1 MSLQGTGVPYS
12 HPLLVVQGDSFAVIF
27 TLQDEDGD
35 PISLAGLDGRA
46 QVRDE
51 YGGTLLMTLTVSV
64 DTSTSGDSV
73 GYVTVSASPSDTD
86 SNYRGVWDLELIDTA
101 VSPTFRRTVVSGPY
115 ATIPQVT
122 E

>member
-27 TLQDEDGD
+27 TLQDENGD

-86 SNYRGVWDLELIDTA
+86 SNHRGVWDLELIDTA